1 MSPLT
6 REDRDHAG
14 SVTEPVRHRPVI
26 REHRRSGP
34 RTVPGETPPG
44 GPRERPGPVPSA
56 PRPDPDRSAA
66 WPDREG
72 TAARPDR
79 NGTTARPDPDTT
91 TARTPD
97 ENRTARW
104 TSAFSALGM
113 TAEAEEVYRYFLRHP
128 GEDVDAAGRAL
139 PLGPEA
145 AEAAVATL
153 RALSLLDVS
162 DRHRVVATE
171 PQIGIERLI
180 EARLDELNAEIR
192 RVLATRDSIASFF
205 EDHRWGE
212 APATA
217 LIERVEGLERVRRK
231 LDDLSFFTHEETL
244 CLHPGGPLSDAA
256 IETARTLDTRSLRRG
271 VTVKSIYH
279 PRALRHPAMAAYV
292 RDVVDLGGLVHVTQE
307 PMDRMVIFDRSVAV
321 VPMDP
326 RESSRGALLVREPG
340 LVSRLATHFDGLWQ
354 ASEPPRDLAG
364 PRRELPALSD
374 LERRVLSA
382 LATADKDEVAA
393 RQMDVSVRTYR
404 RYVADLMARLGA
416 TNRFQAALRA
426 KEQNWI

>member
-1 MSPLT
+1 M
-6 REDRDHAG
+6 
-14 SVTEPVRHRPVI
+14 TEPVRHRPVI